1 MKINQIYSKDGVWL
15 IKLFGLGFVCINL
28 NIRESMYQ
36 KISELLR
43 EVSFDFN
50 ESELRDCVIQYEKRN
65 LIQGLIEHS
74 NKIGFD
80 LWVNVNKAIVA
91 SIAANGK
98 ISLVDAKNMLDSV
111 YMNQELSLRETIF
124 LDGIRQ
130 TDEFAMVVDLVGYAP
145 LCDILG

>member
-1 MKINQIYSKDGVWL
+1 
-15 IKLFGLGFVCINL
+15 
-28 NIRESMYQ
+28 MYQ